1 LLIVVLSPALLPGY
15 HLRPRHILAALL
27 GLSGAA
33 LISSGGRLSLDWANL
48 PGYALALGAAI
59 TWAIYSLLTKRLPP
73 FPTQAVGAFCLV
85 SGILSLLAFTLGSDP
100 FRFSQLGL
108 FDLGAMALAGLG
120 PMGAAFYLWDYALKH
135 GDPRRIGALSYLT
148 PLLSTLNLALFA
160 GRSLTVTAIIAMGLI
175 ITGAVVGTRSEAEA

>member
-1 LLIVVLSPALLPGY
+1 
-15 HLRPRHILAALL
+15 
-27 GLSGAA
+27 
-33 LISSGGRLSLDWANL
+33 
-48 PGYALALGAAI
+48 
-59 TWAIYSLLTKRLPP
+59 
-73 FPTQAVGAFCLV
+73 VGAFCLV

-100 FRFSQLGL
+100 VRFSQLGL

-175 ITGAVVGTRSEAEA
+175 ITGAVVGTRSEA